1 MIRYIEHGD
10 LFASQAEAL
19 VNPVNCVGVMGKGL
33 ALEFKRRFPQY
44 LPTYQHACDV
54 RALRPGRPLCVR
66 VVVQPEVDGLPPA
79 MIMFPTKDHWKGKSQ
94 IEWIERGLA
103 AVKEQYQAWGL
114 RSIAMPQVGCGLGG
128 LRWDQVQPLIEQY
141 LGDEPLEVEVYVS
154 AVTQYKEKGAAAKLP
169 ALTTEQGKPARRRRK
184 PPAAVQEPLL

>member
-1 MIRYIEHGD
+1 
-10 LFASQAEAL
+10 
-19 VNPVNCVGVMGKGL
+19 
-33 ALEFKRRFPQY
+33 
-44 LPTYQHACDV
+44 
-54 RALRPGRPLCVR
+54 
-66 VVVQPEVDGLPPA
+66 